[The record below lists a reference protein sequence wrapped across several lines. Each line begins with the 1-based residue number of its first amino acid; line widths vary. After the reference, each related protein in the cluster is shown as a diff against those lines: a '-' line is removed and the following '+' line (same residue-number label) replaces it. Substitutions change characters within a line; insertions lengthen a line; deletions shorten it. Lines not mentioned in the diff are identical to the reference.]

1 MRKTL
6 YLALEERLKQI
17 VFVDGEPTFE
27 PDADKRKGKR
37 PVFQHFDMW
46 NENILQLVKQRP
58 FATPALLVE
67 YDPIR
72 WNYGGHKVR
81 EADILMRLHVVT
93 ATAAT
98 AEAGGRYQDKALER
112 FDIIN
117 GVTQALLSFSFD
129 DGVRQAGTFRQAESA
144 TDHNHEQVC
153 DDIESW
159 VAFCRGA
166 RFPEPHRRCSV
177 SSCGRASNEQP
188 PAVWLGVV
196 VKIARV
202 AAGVRL
208 LRPRSTLWA
217 GWKCN

>member
-17 VFVDGEPTFE
+17 VFVDGVPTFE

-159 VAFCRGA
+159 VAFCRDASGCKIPGTA
-166 RFPEPHRRCSV
+166 SSVRRFE
-177 SSCGRASNEQP
+177 
-188 PAVWLGVV
+188 
-196 VKIARV
+196 
-202 AAGVRL
+202 
-208 LRPRSTLWA
+208 LRP
-217 GWKCN
+217 GQ

>member
-17 VFVDGEPTFE
+17 IFVDGVPTFE

-98 AEAGGRYQDKALER
+98 AEAGGRYQDKALAS
-112 FDIIN
+112 
-117 GVTQALLSFSFD
+117 T
-129 DGVRQAGTFRQAESA
+129 
-144 TDHNHEQVC
+144 
-153 DDIESW
+153 
-159 VAFCRGA
+159 
-166 RFPEPHRRCSV
+166 
-177 SSCGRASNEQP
+177 SSTA
-188 PAVWLGVV
+188 
-196 VKIARV
+196 
-202 AAGVRL
+202 
-208 LRPRSTLWA
+208 
-217 GWKCN
+217 

>member
-1 MRKTL
+1 M
-6 YLALEERLKQI
+6 AS
-17 VFVDGEPTFE
+17 
-27 PDADKRKGKR
+27 R
-37 PVFQHFDMW
+37 PSSRMPINAKASAPCSSTSTCGTRTSCNLSNSDRSQH
-46 NENILQLVKQRP
+46 LRC
-58 FATPALLVE
+58 LVE

-72 WNYGGHKVR
+72 WNYGGQKVR

-159 VAFCRGA
+159 VAFCRDASGCKIPGTA
-166 RFPEPHRRCSV
+166 SSVQRFE
-177 SSCGRASNEQP
+177 
-188 PAVWLGVV
+188 
-196 VKIARV
+196 
-202 AAGVRL
+202 
-208 LRPRSTLWA
+208 LRP
-217 GWKCN
+217 GQ

>member
-58 FATPALLVE
+58 FVTPALLVE

-159 VAFCRGA
+159 VAFCRDASGCKIPGTA
-166 RFPEPHRRCSV
+166 SSVQRFE
-177 SSCGRASNEQP
+177 
-188 PAVWLGVV
+188 
-196 VKIARV
+196 
-202 AAGVRL
+202 
-208 LRPRSTLWA
+208 LRP
-217 GWKCN
+217 GQ